1 MEQSQAQA
9 RLSSRDAEDSE
20 AEDSEAE
27 ASEEEGS
34 EEEVHMEVTD
44 EDSEA
49 ATEASTE
56 NRRRT
61 EPPVSRMSTSTMILA
76 PTER

>member
-27 ASEEEGS
+27 DSEEDS
-34 EEEVHMEVTD
+34 EEEVHMEITD

-49 ATEASTE
+49 VTEASTE

-61 EPPVSRMSTSTMILA
+61 EPPASKMSTSTMILA

>member
-1 MEQSQAQA
+1 MEQSQAQM
-9 RLSSRDAEDSE
+9 RPSLRDAEDSE

-27 ASEEEGS
+27 ASEEGS
-34 EEEVHMEVTD
+34 EEEVRMEVMD

-61 EPPVSRMSTSTMILA
+61 EPPASRMSTSTMILA